1 MVCQNTMA
9 ERKVGE
15 KKDCLTYLSL
25 SLFIIKWNQGS
36 NSSKVGT
43 SRLEFPRSFC
53 LYLTQPGDDG
63 CSWPCLAFSMG
74 AGIWNQV
81 LTLVQ
86 EKLSPT
92 VPSLQFQDYLQ
103 IIFTSLVYVCHRSWH
118 FVYVQLVPQCGMSTF
133 RRNKMAGF
141 WTTPRIWLS
150 HTKRHEMTLGN
161 PHSKEVNLLR
171 WVGYVWGTWDIS
183 SRDLNDLLIWGRVG
197 RCLQGRES

>member
-1 MVCQNTMA
+1 MVCQNAMA
-9 ERKVGE
+9 GRKVGE

-25 SLFIIKWNQGS
+25 SLLIIKWNQGS

-43 SRLEFPRSFC
+43 SRLESPRSFC

-86 EKLSPT
+86 ETLSPT
-92 VPSLQFQDYLQ
+92 VPFLQFQDYLQ
-103 IIFTSLVYVCHRSWH
+103 IIFTSLVCVSQKLTLCVCA
-118 FVYVQLVPQCGMSTF
+118 VVPQCGMSTF

-141 WTTPRIWLS
+141 WTTPQIWLS
-150 HTKRHEMTLGN
+150 HTKKKNDMKW
-161 PHSKEVNLLR
+161 P
-171 WVGYVWGTWDIS
+171 WVTHIQRRLTYS
-183 SRDLNDLLIWGRVG
+183 A
-197 RCLQGRES
+197 E